1 MTISDKNHVSLIL
14 FQHQSH
20 IAVKIY
26 FSQYLQMLLTDDI
39 LQAIDNQ
46 TCVALLLLDLS
57 AAFDTVDHQLLVER
71 LSNRFGLKGQFLTW
85 LKSYL
90 ENQTQVIMI
99 DGVKSAKKT
108 KNNICRVPQGS
119 ILGM

>member
-1 MTISDKNHVSLIL
+1 MLTDRSSSLKYTLDGEYPLIRAEFHSSAQRLQEQLKTTMTKSDKNHVSLIL

-46 TCVALLLLDLS
+46 TCVALL
-57 AAFDTVDHQLLVER
+57 
-71 LSNRFGLKGQFLTW
+71 
-85 LKSYL
+85 Y
-90 ENQTQVIMI
+90 
-99 DGVKSAKKT
+99 
-108 KNNICRVPQGS
+108 
-119 ILGM
+119 